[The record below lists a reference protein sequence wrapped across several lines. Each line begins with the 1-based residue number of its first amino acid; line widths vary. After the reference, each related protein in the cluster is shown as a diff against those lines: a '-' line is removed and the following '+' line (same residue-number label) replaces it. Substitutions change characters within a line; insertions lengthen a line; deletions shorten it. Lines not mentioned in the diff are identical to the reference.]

1 MTKIIYW
8 TYGLSGVEVK
18 KMFPETMNN
27 ILEHDNITYVR
38 EIDSEEF
45 RYRYAVL
52 DEVAERRY
60 FVDRIEEGYTPVY
73 ITGADNYVGFI

>member
-1 MTKIIYW
+1 MTKTIYW

-18 KMFPETMNN
+18 KMFPKTMDT
-27 ILEHDNITYVR
+27 IIEHDNITYVR
-38 EIDSEEF
+38 ETDLGEF

-60 FVDRIEEGYTPVY
+60 FIERIVEGYTPIY
-73 ITGADNYVGFI
+73 ITGADNYVGSI